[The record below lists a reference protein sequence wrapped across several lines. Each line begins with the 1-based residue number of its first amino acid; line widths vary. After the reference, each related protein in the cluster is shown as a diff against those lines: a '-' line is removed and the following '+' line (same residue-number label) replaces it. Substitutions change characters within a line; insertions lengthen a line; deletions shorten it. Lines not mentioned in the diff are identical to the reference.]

1 MKLCFL
7 LMQINTAQARVIKLV
22 ESTLRL
28 SNLNIVTSVIFK
40 GESSVPMPVTSVVRN
55 DIIDP
60 ALSEVQVSPYQLC
73 QECLIPYFRAF
84 HLLYFCSVSFIDK
97 FFFTKFELVIYSCVG
112 RKCFRRMIC
121 FCTA

>member
-1 MKLCFL
+1 
-7 LMQINTAQARVIKLV
+7 MQINTAQARMIKIV

-40 GESSVPMPVTSVVRN
+40 GESSAPMAVTSVVRN

-73 QECLIPYFRAF
+73 
-84 HLLYFCSVSFIDK
+84 
-97 FFFTKFELVIYSCVG
+97 
-112 RKCFRRMIC
+112 
-121 FCTA
+121 